1 MRSCDVCLR
10 DFRTAPPYTIHYSNY
25 LLRRSLQNRVKMGFF
40 KTPPKPPPKKKVK
53 KKKGPKFLTKKMK
66 EKERYEVL
74 TELFEDVDMKKLEAK
89 NKLIVEEKEE
99 NRKVGEFAGSTAT
112 ADVELRVPGLH
123 RLDFMNLTELESLH
137 DEVVSNFNAIAAKK
151 VRRCKTKRQER
162 VPSLLNL

>member
-1 MRSCDVCLR
+1 
-10 DFRTAPPYTIHYSNY
+10 
-25 LLRRSLQNRVKMGFF
+25 MGFF

-112 ADVELRVPGLH
+112 ADIELRVPGLH